1 MKQVMLGNK
10 IIGENAP
17 AFIIAEMSAN
27 HNMEYNRAEA
37 ILYAAKEAG
46 VDAVKLQT
54 YTADTITLNS
64 DKKYFRTRDNSLWSG
79 TTEYKLYEKAYT
91 PWEWQP
97 KLKELAD
104 KIGIIL
110 FSSPFDL
117 SSVDFLEEMDVP
129 AYKIASPEIVDIP
142 LIKKCAQTGKTIIIS
157 TGVASI
163 GDIECAVDVCR
174 QEGNQNVILLKCTA
188 EYPAP
193 YSQMNLK
200 TIKNMEET
208 FGCPAGLSDHSLGDE
223 IAIAAVAMGA
233 KVIEKHIT
241 LHRADGGVDSAFS
254 MEAEEMKRMV
264 ERIRHV
270 EQAMGIVQYEY
281 IGTNNEKKRRGRSL
295 CVSADIKKGERFTE
309 KNIRS
314 VRPGDGLHTKYYF
327 DVLGKR
333 AARDLS
339 FAEPLQMGDVEW

>member
-27 HNMEYNRAEA
+27 HNMEYSRAEA
-37 ILYAAKEAG
+37 ILHAAKEAG

-163 GDIECAVDVCR
+163 GDIERAVDVCR
-174 QEGNQNVILLKCTA
+174 QEENENVILLKCTA

-295 CVSADIKKGERFTE
+295 FVSADIKKGERFTE

-333 AARDLS
+333 ATRDLS

>member
-27 HNMEYNRAEA
+27 HNMEYSRAEA
-37 ILYAAKEAG
+37 ILHAAKEAG

-163 GDIECAVDVCR
+163 GDIESAVDVCR
-174 QEGNQNVILLKCTA
+174 QEGNENVILLKCTA

-295 CVSADIKKGERFTE
+295 FVSADIKKGERFTE

-314 VRPGDGLHTKYYF
+314 VRPGDGLHTQYYF

>member
-27 HNMEYNRAEA
+27 HNMEYSRAEA
-37 ILYAAKEAG
+37 ILHAAKEAG

-163 GDIECAVDVCR
+163 GDIERAVDVCR
-174 QEGNQNVILLKCTA
+174 QEGNENVILLKCTA
-188 EYPAP
+188 EYPSP

-270 EQAMGIVQYEY
+270 EQAMGIVQFEY

-295 CVSADIKKGERFTE
+295 FVSADIKKGERFTE

-333 AARDLS
+333 ATRDLS

>member
-27 HNMEYNRAEA
+27 HNMEYSRAEA
-37 ILYAAKEAG
+37 ILHAAKDAG

-163 GDIECAVDVCR
+163 GDIERAVDVCR
-174 QEGNQNVILLKCTA
+174 QEGNENVILLKCTA

-295 CVSADIKKGERFTE
+295 FVSADIKKGERFTE

-333 AARDLS
+333 ATRDLS

>member
-27 HNMEYNRAEA
+27 HNMEYSRAEA

-97 KLKELAD
+97 KLKDVAD

-163 GDIECAVDVCR
+163 GDIERAVDVCR
-174 QEGNQNVILLKCTA
+174 QEGNENVILLKCTA

-295 CVSADIKKGERFTE
+295 FVSADIKKGERFTE

-314 VRPGDGLHTKYYF
+314 VRPGDGLHTQYYF

>member
-17 AFIIAEMSAN
+17 VFIIAEMSAN
-27 HNMEYNRAEA
+27 HNMEYSRAEA
-37 ILYAAKEAG
+37 ILHAAKEAG

-163 GDIECAVDVCR
+163 GDIERAVDVCR
-174 QEGNQNVILLKCTA
+174 QEGNENVILLKCTA
-188 EYPAP
+188 EYPSP

-295 CVSADIKKGERFTE
+295 FVSADIKKGERFTE

-333 AARDLS
+333 ATRDLS

>member
-27 HNMEYNRAEA
+27 HNMEYSRAEA
-37 ILYAAKEAG
+37 ILHAAKEAG

-163 GDIECAVDVCR
+163 GDIERAVDVCR
-174 QEGNQNVILLKCTA
+174 QEGNENVILLKCTA

-254 MEAEEMKRMV
+254 MEAVEMKRMV

-295 CVSADIKKGERFTE
+295 FVSADIKKGERFTE

-333 AARDLS
+333 ATRDLS

>member
-27 HNMEYNRAEA
+27 HNMEYSRAEA
-37 ILYAAKEAG
+37 ILHAAKEAG

-163 GDIECAVDVCR
+163 GDIERAVDVCR
-174 QEGNQNVILLKCTA
+174 QEGNENVILLKCTA

-295 CVSADIKKGERFTE
+295 FVSADIKKGERFTE

-333 AARDLS
+333 ATRDLS

>member
-27 HNMEYNRAEA
+27 HNMEYSRAEA

-97 KLKELAD
+97 KLKDVAD

-163 GDIECAVDVCR
+163 GDIERAVDVCR
-174 QEGNQNVILLKCTA
+174 QEGNENVILLKCTA

-295 CVSADIKKGERFTE
+295 FVSADIKKGERFTE

>member
-27 HNMEYNRAEA
+27 HNMEYSRAEA
-37 ILYAAKEAG
+37 ILHAAKETG

-163 GDIECAVDVCR
+163 GDIERAVDVCR

-241 LHRADGGVDSAFS
+241 LRRADGGVDSAFS

-295 CVSADIKKGERFTE
+295 FVSADIKKGERFTE

-333 AARDLS
+333 ATRDLS

>member
-27 HNMEYNRAEA
+27 HNMEYSRAEA
-37 ILYAAKEAG
+37 ILHAAKEAG

-117 SSVDFLEEMDVP
+117 SSVDFLEEMDAP

-233 KVIEKHIT
+233 KLIEKHIT

-295 CVSADIKKGERFTE
+295 FVSADIKKGERFTE

>member
-1 MKQVMLGNK
+1 MKQIMLGNK
-10 IIGENAP
+10 IIGENAF

-27 HNMEYNRAEA
+27 HNMDYNRAEA

-163 GDIECAVDVCR
+163 GDIERAVDVCR
-174 QEGNQNVILLKCTA
+174 QEGNENVILLKCTA

-233 KVIEKHIT
+233 KVIEKHFT

-270 EQAMGIVQYEY
+270 EQAMGTVKYDFDSNSE
-281 IGTNNEKKRRGRSL
+281 EKKRRGRSL
-295 CVSADIKKGERFTE
+295 FVSADIKKGDTFTE
-309 KNIRS
+309 HNIKS
-314 VRPGDGLHTKYYF
+314 VRPGYGLHTQYYF

-339 FAEPLQMGDVEW
+339 FAEPLQIGDIEW

>member
-27 HNMEYNRAEA
+27 HNMEYSRAEA
-37 ILYAAKEAG
+37 ILHAAKEAG

-104 KIGIIL
+104 KMGIIL

-163 GDIECAVDVCR
+163 GDIERAVDVCR
-174 QEGNQNVILLKCTA
+174 QEGNENVILLKCTA
-188 EYPAP
+188 EYPSP

-295 CVSADIKKGERFTE
+295 FVSADIKKGERFTE

-333 AARDLS
+333 ATRDLS

>member
-10 IIGENAP
+10 IIGDNAP

-27 HNMEYNRAEA
+27 HNMDYNRAEA
-37 ILYAAKEAG
+37 ILHAAKEAG

-97 KLKELAD
+97 KLKDVAD

-163 GDIECAVDVCR
+163 GDIERAVDVCR
-174 QEGNQNVILLKCTA
+174 QEGNENVILLKCTA

-295 CVSADIKKGERFTE
+295 FVSADIKKGERFTE

>member
-27 HNMEYNRAEA
+27 HNMDYNRAEA

-64 DKKYFRTRDNSLWSG
+64 DKAYFRTRDNSLWSG

-117 SSVDFLEEMDVP
+117 SSVDFLEGMDVP

-157 TGVASI
+157 TGVASVE
-163 GDIECAVDVCR
+163 DIALSVDTCR
-174 QEGNQNVILLKCTA
+174 QEGNENIILLKCTA

-193 YSQMNLK
+193 YNQMNLK
-200 TIKNMEET
+200 TIENMTQT
-208 FGCPAGLSDHSLGDE
+208 FNCPAGLSDHSLGDE

-254 MEAEEMKRMV
+254 MEAEEMGHMI
-264 ERIRHV
+264 EQIRHV

-281 IGTNNEKKRRGRSL
+281 IGNNSEKKRRGRSL
-295 CVSADIKKGERFTE
+295 FVCADIKKGEIFTAE
-309 KNIRS
+309 NIRS
-314 VRPGDGLHTKYYF
+314 VRPGDGLHTKYYY
-327 DVLGKR
+327 DVLGKK
-333 AARDLS
+333 ATRDLS

>member
-163 GDIECAVDVCR
+163 GDIERAVDVCR
-174 QEGNQNVILLKCTA
+174 QEGNENVILLKCTA
-188 EYPAP
+188 EYPAQ

-295 CVSADIKKGERFTE
+295 FVSADIKKGERFTE